1 MNILVTILIGLG
13 VLIVAAVILGFTFY
27 RVADVD
33 KVLIITGGKE
43 PKFIK
48 SGGAIVPPIIRKAS
62 YFPLG
67 IITVPAAGDEIRKRG
82 LAEAEMVAA
91 KGKAAAEAKAAELSA
106 EAEGVKAMK
115 LAEAEGERARLLAQ
129 AEGEAKL
136 AEARASND
144 RVNFEIEKIRLETE
158 ARVQIATN
166 LGNMM
171 AEVGKNAEFIN
182 LGGAQAGAGAGTG
195 NVLIDTL
202 SQIPTLFKS
211 LDVQNNALNGC
222 SMNEQLNSI
231 VSSIAEPVK
240 GLLAQNET
248 TIVENV
254 VE

>member
-13 VLIVAAVILGFTFY
+13 VVILAAVILGFTFY

-43 PKFIK
+43 PKFI
-48 SGGAIVPPIIRKAS
+48 
-62 YFPLG
+62 
-67 IITVPAAGDEIRKRG
+67 
-82 LAEAEMVAA
+82 
-91 KGKAAAEAKAAELSA
+91 
-106 EAEGVKAMK
+106 
-115 LAEAEGERARLLAQ
+115 
-129 AEGEAKL
+129 
-136 AEARASND
+136 
-144 RVNFEIEKIRLETE
+144 
-158 ARVQIATN
+158 
-166 LGNMM
+166 
-171 AEVGKNAEFIN
+171 N
-182 LGGAQAGAGAGTG
+182 LGGAQTGAGVGTG

-231 VSSIAEPVK
+231 VSAVAEPVK